1 MIMKRYIKSN
11 IESASYGGVYDILDE
26 YYFTRDDLIDFGEE
40 VIVQLENFEPGNYF
54 INDLYMVDSKT
65 IYIEVYCRDREVYI
79 DKTIHIDMR
88 KINKPSDLNK
98 YVNQISNEL
107 IKEFM
112 QYEKIY

>member
-1 MIMKRYIKSN
+1 M
-11 IESASYGGVYDILDE
+11 
-26 YYFTRDDLIDFGEE
+26 IDFGEE
-40 VIVQLENFEPGNYF
+40 VIVQLENIELGDYF
-54 INDLYMVDSKT
+54 INDLYMVDPKT

-107 IKEFM
+107 MGEFM